1 MRTLTLLGYDVTVP
15 DEMSYELDNHYIE
28 VADLG
33 GNPLGEVALQFVS
46 GGDTYNLEYTT
57 NLSRIRMNIREVVR
71 AIMEKARED
80 GAEFKRYLYTIR
92 VNGTLIIGSPLLST
106 VAQGKTLASRR
117 HFTES
122 DVLIRQ
128 GETEVMLATPYNTT
142 ALGGYTIGNVRTPFT
157 SLNWGHPIP
166 ISDSVDEITLD
177 TVDSQQIT
185 ITIDEASSL
194 PEYGQ
199 SFVLIYEGAEVV
211 GADGNTYIRYYY
223 EYNGI
228 NQNAYLLKQSALY
241 DVGDNVILNFAV
253 NPATLLG
260 HITDIEETGYD
271 VTRGELG
278 YGGGTVRRWKVRLHR
293 TCAKEKEVWVEW
305 HNSDGMRRIC
315 SAQVLSDTMKAGGEA
330 VRRIES
336 ELRSPARRLLTE
348 NTQTIR
354 LGFENVPHGA
364 YLEDIL
370 ISDTVRI
377 YNVDTGDSVLAV
389 PTTQSLGKIDDSDVA
404 IEFEILS

>member
-1 MRTLTLLGYDVTVP
+1 MRILTLLGYDVTVP
-15 DEMSYELDNHYIE
+15 DEMSYEMDNHYVEI
-28 VADLG
+28 ADPAE
-33 GNPLGEVALQFVS
+33 NPLGEVALQFVS
-46 GGDTYNLEYTT
+46 GGNTYDLEYTT

-80 GAEFKRYLYTIR
+80 GAEFRAYLYTITI
-92 VNGTLIIGSPLLST
+92 NSTLIGSSYST

-128 GETEVMLATPYNTT
+128 GETKVILATPYNTT
-142 ALGGYTIGNVRTPFT
+142 ALGGYTIGSVRTPFT
-157 SLNWGHPIP
+157 SLNWGDSIP

-177 TVDSQQIT
+177 TVDTQTLFVLIT
-185 ITIDEASSL
+185 DTSL
-194 PEYGQ
+194 PEYDQEFEMSYVGTE
-199 SFVLIYEGAEVV
+199 SVGGDGRTYVLYTYNYGGVDKNAFMQKRSTLYQV
-211 GADGNTYIRYYY
+211 GNKVY
-223 EYNGI
+223 
-228 NQNAYLLKQSALY
+228 
-241 DVGDNVILNFAV
+241 
-253 NPATLLG
+253 
-260 HITDIEETGYD
+260 TDISNPLPTQLGVLSNINETGYD
-271 VTRGELG
+271 VERGELG
-278 YGGGTVRRWKVRLHR
+278 DGGEWTYRWTVRLHR

-305 HNSDGMRRIC
+305 HNTDGMRRIC

-348 NTQTIR
+348 STQTIR

-370 ISDTVRI
+370 MSDTVRI
-377 YNVDTGDSVLAV
+377 YNVDTGDGVLAV

-404 IEFEILS
+404 IDFEILS